1 MDKTFAGLLR
11 NSRLASYDRHLPQVY
26 TTPAKRQRVGD
37 WGVKRTLP
45 RVIRSPTLTLEAM
58 DTREHQTPWQS
69 AANQVLFLRRW
80 KENFGG
86 SKVRQSEARAGTNV
100 ATMTGHEFRRYL
112 KRVRKTRDAFQ
123 EQVVQKAVVPEQ
135 VYDYLGVTFGKQ
147 QHVVVGPTYAELPPT
162 GSVVPGRILNRV
174 PYGYAVGVAG
184 VVALL
189 PSSNVVHLPNQSDR
203 SIVRQFYID
212 KAGIDADGRPQVT
225 VRLEPSSHV
234 EGVLKSINH
243 LTRSAEAQQAAEN
256 KSPFAT
262 LSADDLF
269 RRDDRVEPN
278 PDHKELIKQFSL
290 LNLQQKK

>member
-69 AANQVLFLRRW
+69 AANQVLFIRRW

-86 SKVRQSEARAGTNV
+86 SKVRQNEARAGTNV
-100 ATMTGHEFRRYL
+100 ATMSGHEFRRYL
-112 KRVRKTRDAFQ
+112 RRVRKTRDAFQ
-123 EQVVQKAVVPEQ
+123 EQVVQKALVPEQ

-147 QHVVVGPTYAELPPT
+147 QHVVVGPTYADLPAA
-162 GSVVPGRILNRV
+162 GSVVKGRILNRV
-174 PYGYAVGVAG
+174 PHGYAVGVAG

-189 PSSNVVHLPNQSDR
+189 PSSSVIHMPNHNDRNVVH
-203 SIVRQFYID
+203 QFYID
-212 KAGIDADGRPQVT
+212 SADIDAGGRPQVT
-225 VRLEPSSHV
+225 VRLEPSSDV
-234 EGVLKSINH
+234 EGILRSINH
-243 LTRSAEAQQAAEN
+243 LTRPTGAQQAAKDE
-256 KSPFAT
+256 SPFAT

-269 RRDDRVEPN
+269 RQDDRTRPN
-278 PDHKELIKQFSL
+278 PDHNELIKQFSL
-290 LNLQQKK
+290 LNVQQKK